1 MKLYFLRHGIADWPE
16 WDVARDH
23 ERPLTKDGLKKM
35 KAEAKAIAALDLQ
48 LDAILSSPYTR
59 AFQTAD
65 IVAKELG
72 LEVQIEPLLA
82 PGFELDRLAELV
94 RAHAAAQSLL
104 LTGHEPG
111 FSTVIGQLM
120 GNGRLLMKKGAL
132 ARVDLLGPVAEGLQG
147 ELVWLLQPKT
157 LIR

>member
-1 MKLYFLRHGIADWPE
+1 MRLYFLRHGLADWPE

-35 KAEAKAIAALDLQ
+35 KAEAKAIVALDLQ

-111 FSTVIGQLM
+111 FSTVIGQLI

-132 ARVDLLGPVAEGLQG
+132 ARVDLLGPMTEGLQG